1 MITESTQEKRAR
13 LLGDS
18 SVQERIRWRSYE
30 IYQTRVR
37 SQQPG
42 NQFTD
47 WFQAENEI
55 LEELLAQEIDPRALL
70 ESEVQPV
77 AFGGALELEIVE
89 PLTAPIAQL
98 AEVEVI
104 TPKKK
109 ARASAAKPAAP
120 RKAKA
125 KAEVSE
131 GEKKAAKRV
140 SAKKTGNEKSAE
152 KPAKKS
158 TKKAAKKAEE

>member
-1 MITESTQEKRAR
+1 MTTESTQEKRAR

-70 ESEVQPV
+70 ESEAQPV

-98 AEVEVI
+98 AEVEEI
-104 TPKKK
+104 APKKK
-109 ARASAAKPAAP
+109 ARSSAAKPATP

-131 GEKKAAKRV
+131 GEKKAAKKV
-140 SAKKTGNEKSAE
+140 SSKKTDDE

-158 TKKAAKKAEE
+158 TKKAAKPKKEE